1 MIEIARI
8 AVCETN
14 YTKEVFMRFKTV
26 LILILAGFMGF
37 GSLSP
42 AAAEELYIGCVLDF
56 SGDTAFFDVPNYEGI
71 KLAVEELNAAGGIG
85 GKLKIQL
92 VAKDFR
98 NDATEAVSATKALLD
113 EGAHVIIGPT
123 STMLA
128 ITVGKQ
134 AREKQIPTVY
144 PLASPPFITKEVGP
158 YGFLVTFGDNVQAA
172 VIATYAAE
180 IGHKAAYT
188 MPSPDDPYTDF
199 IPKYFE
205 KKFAELGGKVV
216 GSTTWSFTQ
225 TEFTVEARKIKK
237 HEPKP
242 DMIMSPAFGPF
253 YAGLLKSLRMSGVQ
267 TPYFGV
273 DALDEPSA
281 LSLGSVTEGVVFPS
295 PSFSSEGN
303 SMFVFNEKYKAKYGK
318 ESISQYPALGYDA
331 IKVIEAAVI
340 KAGTTDG
347 KAIRDAMAGLVDVQG
362 ATSKIT
368 YAGTKYNVPIREI
381 AICQMKG
388 GNKTLVKY
396 MQLKPEE
403 IPEP

>member
-1 MIEIARI
+1 
-8 AVCETN
+8 
-14 YTKEVFMRFKTV
+14 MRFKLI
-26 LILILAGFMGF
+26 LILILAGTIGF
-37 GSLSP
+37 VNP
-42 AAAEELYIGCVLDF
+42 ATAEELFVGCVLDF

-85 GKLKIQL
+85 GKHKIKL

-98 NDATEAVSATKALLD
+98 NDATEAVSMTKALLD

-134 AREKQIPTVY
+134 ARERQIPTVY

-158 YGFLVTFGDNVQAA
+158 FGFLVTFGDNVQAA
-172 VIATYAAE
+172 VIAKYAAE
-180 IGHKAAYT
+180 LGYKAAYT

-237 HEPKP
+237 HKPEP

-253 YAGLLKSLRMSGVQ
+253 YAGLLKSLRMSGVK

-295 PSFSSEGN
+295 PSFASPGN
-303 SMFVFNEKYKAKYGK
+303 PMFVFNEKYKKKYGK
-318 ESISQYPALGYDA
+318 ESISQYPALGYDS
-331 IKVIEAAVI
+331 IKVIEAAVL
-340 KAGTTDG
+340 KAGSNNG

-368 YAGTKYNVPIREI
+368 YAGTKYNVPIREV

-388 GNKTLVKY
+388 GKKTLVKFVKL
-396 MQLKPEE
+396 QPEE
-403 IPEP
+403 IPQP

>member
-1 MIEIARI
+1 
-8 AVCETN
+8 
-14 YTKEVFMRFKTV
+14 MRSQT
-26 LILILAGFMGF
+26 ILIFVLAGLLAF
-37 GSLSP
+37 GALNN
-42 AAAEELYIGCVLDF
+42 AAADKLYIGCVLDF

-85 GKLKIQL
+85 GKYKIKL

-98 NDATEAVSATKALLD
+98 NDATEAVSMTKALLD
-113 EGAHVIIGPT
+113 DGAHVIIGPT

-134 AREKQIPTVY
+134 ARERNIPTVY

-172 VIATYAAE
+172 VIAKYAAE
-180 IGHKAAYT
+180 LGHKAAYT

-199 IPKYFE
+199 IPKYFAQKFE
-205 KKFAELGGKVV
+205 KLGGQVV

-237 HEPKP
+237 HKPKP

-253 YAGLLKSLRMSGVQ
+253 YAGLLKSLRMSGVK

-295 PSFSSEGN
+295 PSYASPGN
-303 SMFVFNEKYKAKYGK
+303 PMYILNEKYEKKYGK
-318 ESISQYPALGYDA
+318 ESTSQYPALGYDS
-331 IKVIEAAVI
+331 IKVIEAAVL
-340 KAGTTDG
+340 KAGSTDG
-347 KAIRDAMAGLVDVQG
+347 EAIRGALAGLKDVQG

-368 YAGTKYNVPIREI
+368 YAGSKFNVPIREV

-388 GNKTLVKY
+388 GKKTLVKY
-396 MQLKPEE
+396 MKLKSEE
-403 IPEP
+403 IPQP

>member
-1 MIEIARI
+1 
-8 AVCETN
+8 
-14 YTKEVFMRFKTV
+14 MRSQT
-26 LILILAGFMGF
+26 ILTLVLAGFLAF
-37 GSLSP
+37 GALNP
-42 AAAEELYIGCVLDF
+42 AAADELYIGCVLDF

-85 GKLKIQL
+85 GKYKIKL

-98 NDATEAVSATKALLD
+98 NDATEAVSMTKALLD
-113 EGAHVIIGPT
+113 DGANVIIGPT
-123 STMLA
+123 STMLG

-134 AREKQIPTVY
+134 ARERKIPTVY

-172 VIATYAAE
+172 VIAKYAAE
-180 IGHKAAYT
+180 LGYKAAYT

-199 IPKYFE
+199 IPKYFAQ
-205 KKFAELGGKVV
+205 KFEELGGQVV

-237 HEPKP
+237 HKPKP

-253 YAGLLKSLRMSGVQ
+253 YAGLLKSLRMSGVK

-295 PSFSSEGN
+295 PSFAAPGN
-303 SMFVFNEKYKAKYGK
+303 PMYILNEKYKKKYGK
-318 ESISQYPALGYDA
+318 ESVSQYPALGYDS
-331 IKVIEAAVI
+331 IKVIEAAVL
-340 KAGTTDG
+340 KAGSTNG
-347 KAIRDAMAGLVDVQG
+347 EAIRDAMASLKDVQG

-368 YAGTKYNVPIREI
+368 YAGTKYNVPIREV

-388 GNKTLVKY
+388 GKKTLVKY
-396 MQLKPEE
+396 MKLKPEE
-403 IPEP
+403 VPQP

>member
-1 MIEIARI
+1 
-8 AVCETN
+8 
-14 YTKEVFMRFKTV
+14 MRSQTILTLV
-26 LILILAGFMGF
+26 LASFLAF
-37 GSLSP
+37 GALSP
-42 AAAEELYIGCVLDF
+42 AAADELYIGCVLDF

-85 GKLKIQL
+85 GKYKIKL

-98 NDATEAVSATKALLD
+98 NDATEAVSMTKALLD
-113 EGAHVIIGPT
+113 DGANVIIGPT
-123 STMLA
+123 STMLG

-134 AREKQIPTVY
+134 ARERKIPTVY

-172 VIATYAAE
+172 VIAKYAAE
-180 IGHKAAYT
+180 LGHKAAYT

-199 IPKYFE
+199 IPKYFAQ
-205 KKFAELGGKVV
+205 KFEELGGQVV

-237 HEPKP
+237 HKPKP

-253 YAGLLKSLRMSGVQ
+253 YAGLLKSLRMSGVK

-295 PSFSSEGN
+295 PSFASSGN
-303 SMFVFNEKYKAKYGK
+303 PMYILNEKYKKKYGK
-318 ESISQYPALGYDA
+318 ESVSQYPALGYDS
-331 IKVIEAAVI
+331 IKVIEAAVL
-340 KAGTTDG
+340 KAGSTNG
-347 KAIRDAMAGLVDVQG
+347 EAIRDAMASLKDVQG

-368 YAGTKYNVPIREI
+368 YAGTKYNVPIREV

-388 GNKTLVKY
+388 GKKTLVKY
-396 MQLKPEE
+396 MKLKPEE
-403 IPEP
+403 VPQP

>member
-1 MIEIARI
+1 
-8 AVCETN
+8 
-14 YTKEVFMRFKTV
+14 MRFRN
-26 LILILAGFMGF
+26 ILILMVVSCMAF
-37 GSLSP
+37 GASSP
-42 AAAEELYIGCVLDF
+42 VAAEELYIGCVLDF
-56 SGDTAFFDVPNYEGI
+56 SGDTAYFDVPNYDGI

-85 GKLKIQL
+85 GKYQIKL

-98 NDATEAVSATKALLD
+98 NEASEAVSMTKALLD
-113 EGAHVIIGPT
+113 DGAHVIIGPT

-158 YGFLVTFGDNVQAA
+158 YGFLVTFGDNMQAA
-172 VIATYAAE
+172 VIAKFAAE
-180 IGHKAAYT
+180 TGHKAAYT
-188 MPSPDDPYTDF
+188 MPSPDDPYTEF
-199 IPKYFE
+199 IPKYFAQ
-205 KKFAELGGKVV
+205 KFEEFGGKVV
-216 GSTTWSFTQ
+216 GSTTWSFAQ
-225 TEFTVEARKIKK
+225 TEFTVEARKIKQF
-237 HEPKP
+237 EPKP

-253 YAGLLKSLRMSGVQ
+253 YAGLLKSLRMSGVK

-295 PSFSSEGN
+295 PSFASEGN
-303 SMFVFNEKYKAKYGK
+303 AMYVFNEKYKTKYGK

-340 KAGTTDG
+340 KAGSTNG
-347 KAIRDAMAGLVDVQG
+347 PAIRDAMASLVDIQG

-368 YAGTKYNVPIREI
+368 YAGTKFNVPIREV

-388 GNKTLVKY
+388 GKKTLVKY
-396 MQLKPEE
+396 MTLKPEE
-403 IPEP
+403 VPEP

>member
-1 MIEIARI
+1 
-8 AVCETN
+8 
-14 YTKEVFMRFKTV
+14 MRFQTILTLV
-26 LILILAGFMGF
+26 LTSFLAF
-37 GSLSP
+37 GALSP
-42 AAAEELYIGCVLDF
+42 AAADELYIGCVLDF

-85 GKLKIQL
+85 GKYKIKL

-98 NDATEAVSATKALLD
+98 NDATDAVSMTKALLD

-134 AREKQIPTVY
+134 ARERKIPTVY

-172 VIATYAAE
+172 VIAKYAAE
-180 IGHKAAYT
+180 TGHKAAYT

-199 IPKYFE
+199 IPKYFAQ
-205 KKFAELGGKVV
+205 KFEELGGQIV

-237 HEPKP
+237 HKPKP

-253 YAGLLKSLRMSGVQ
+253 YAGLLKSLRMAGVK

-295 PSFSSEGN
+295 PSFASPGN
-303 SMFVFNEKYKAKYGK
+303 PMYILNEKYKKKYGK
-318 ESISQYPALGYDA
+318 ESTSQYPALGYDA
-331 IKVIEAAVI
+331 IKVIEAAVL
-340 KAGTTDG
+340 KAGSTDG
-347 KAIRDAMAGLVDVQG
+347 EAIREAMASLKDVQG
-362 ATSKIT
+362 ATSKVT
-368 YAGTKYNVPIREI
+368 YAGSKFNVPIREV

-388 GNKTLVKY
+388 GKKTLVKY
-396 MQLKPEE
+396 MKLKSEE
-403 IPEP
+403 IPQP

>member
-1 MIEIARI
+1 
-8 AVCETN
+8 
-14 YTKEVFMRFKTV
+14 MRSQT
-26 LILILAGFMGF
+26 ILILVLASFLAF
-37 GSLSP
+37 GALSN
-42 AAAEELYIGCVLDF
+42 AAADELYIGCVLDF

-85 GKLKIQL
+85 GKYKIKL

-98 NDATEAVSATKALLD
+98 NDATDAVSMTKALLD
-113 EGAHVIIGPT
+113 DGANVIIGPT

-134 AREKQIPTVY
+134 ARERKIPTVY

-172 VIATYAAE
+172 VIAKYAAE
-180 IGHKAAYT
+180 MGYKAAYT

-199 IPKYFE
+199 IPKYFAQ
-205 KKFAELGGKVV
+205 KFEELGGQVV
-216 GSTTWSFTQ
+216 GSTTWSFSQ

-237 HEPKP
+237 YKPKP

-253 YAGLLKSLRMSGVQ
+253 YAGLLKSLRMSGVK

-295 PSFSSEGN
+295 PSFASPGN
-303 SMFVFNEKYKAKYGK
+303 PIYMLNEKYKKKYGK
-318 ESISQYPALGYDA
+318 ESVSQYPALGYDS
-331 IKVIEAAVI
+331 IKVIEAAVL
-340 KAGTTDG
+340 KAGSTDG
-347 KAIRDAMAGLVDVQG
+347 KAIRDAMVSLKDVQG

-368 YAGTKYNVPIREI
+368 YAGAKYNVPIREV

-388 GNKTLVKY
+388 GKKTLVKY
-396 MQLKPEE
+396 MKLKPEE

>member
-1 MIEIARI
+1 M
-8 AVCETN
+8 
-14 YTKEVFMRFKTV
+14 KEGAMRSQTILTLV
-26 LILILAGFMGF
+26 LASFLAF
-37 GSLSP
+37 GALSP
-42 AAAEELYIGCVLDF
+42 AAADELYIGCVLDF

-85 GKLKIQL
+85 GKYKIKL

-98 NDATEAVSATKALLD
+98 NDATEAVSMTKALLD
-113 EGAHVIIGPT
+113 DGANVIIGPT
-123 STMLA
+123 STMLG

-134 AREKQIPTVY
+134 ARERKIPTVY

-172 VIATYAAE
+172 VIAKYAAE
-180 IGHKAAYT
+180 LGHKAAYT

-199 IPKYFE
+199 IPKYFAQ
-205 KKFAELGGKVV
+205 KFEELGGQVV

-237 HEPKP
+237 HKPKP

-253 YAGLLKSLRMSGVQ
+253 YAGLLKSLRMSGVK

-295 PSFSSEGN
+295 PSFASPGN
-303 SMFVFNEKYKAKYGK
+303 PMYILNEKYKKKYGK
-318 ESISQYPALGYDA
+318 ESVSQYPALGYDS
-331 IKVIEAAVI
+331 IKVIEAAVL
-340 KAGTTDG
+340 KAGSTNG
-347 KAIRDAMAGLVDVQG
+347 EAIRDAMASLKDVQG

-368 YAGTKYNVPIREI
+368 YAGTKYNVPIREV

-388 GNKTLVKY
+388 GKKTLVKY
-396 MQLKPEE
+396 MKLKPEE
-403 IPEP
+403 VPQP

>member
-1 MIEIARI
+1 
-8 AVCETN
+8 
-14 YTKEVFMRFKTV
+14 MRSQTILTLV
-26 LILILAGFMGF
+26 LASFLAF
-37 GSLSP
+37 GALSP
-42 AAAEELYIGCVLDF
+42 AAADELYIGCVLDF

-85 GKLKIQL
+85 GKYKIKL

-98 NDATEAVSATKALLD
+98 NDATEAVSMTKALLD
-113 EGAHVIIGPT
+113 DGANVIIGPT
-123 STMLA
+123 STMLG

-134 AREKQIPTVY
+134 ARERKIPTVY

-172 VIATYAAE
+172 VIAKYAAE
-180 IGHKAAYT
+180 LGHKAAYT

-199 IPKYFE
+199 IPKYFAQ
-205 KKFAELGGKVV
+205 KFEELGGQVV

-237 HEPKP
+237 HKPKP

-253 YAGLLKSLRMSGVQ
+253 YAGLLKSLRMSGVK

-295 PSFSSEGN
+295 PSFASSGN
-303 SMFVFNEKYKAKYGK
+303 PMYILNEKYKKKYGK
-318 ESISQYPALGYDA
+318 ESVSQYPALGYDS
-331 IKVIEAAVI
+331 IKVIEAAVL
-340 KAGTTDG
+340 KAGSTNG
-347 KAIRDAMAGLVDVQG
+347 EAIRDAMASLKDVQG

-368 YAGTKYNVPIREI
+368 YAGTKYNVPIREV

-388 GNKTLVKY
+388 GKKTLVKY
-396 MQLKPEE
+396 MKIKPEE
-403 IPEP
+403 VPQP

>member
-1 MIEIARI
+1 
-8 AVCETN
+8 
-14 YTKEVFMRFKTV
+14 MRSQT
-26 LILILAGFMGF
+26 ILILVLASFLAF
-37 GSLSP
+37 GAVST

-56 SGDTAFFDVPNYEGI
+56 SGDTAYFDVPNYEGI

-85 GKLKIQL
+85 GKYKIKL
-92 VAKDFR
+92 AAKDFR
-98 NDATEAVSATKALLD
+98 NDATEAISMTKALLD
-113 EGAHVIIGPT
+113 DGANVIIGPT

-134 AREKQIPTVY
+134 ARERNIPTVY

-172 VIATYAAE
+172 VIAKYAAE
-180 IGHKAAYT
+180 MGHKAAYT

-199 IPKYFE
+199 IPKYFA
-205 KKFAELGGKVV
+205 KKFKEYGGQVV
-216 GSTTWSFTQ
+216 GSTTWTFAQ
-225 TEFTVEARKIKK
+225 TEFMVEARKIKK
-237 HEPKP
+237 HKPKP

-253 YAGLLKSLRMSGVQ
+253 YAGLLKSLRMSGVR

-295 PSFSSEGN
+295 PSFASPGN
-303 SMFVFNEKYKAKYGK
+303 PMYVLNEKYKKKYGK
-318 ESISQYPALGYDA
+318 ESTSQYPALGYDA
-331 IKVIEAAVI
+331 IKVIEAAVL
-340 KAGTTDG
+340 KAGSKDG
-347 KAIRDAMAGLVDVQG
+347 KAIRDAMASLKDVQG

-368 YAGTKYNVPIREI
+368 YAGSKFNVPIREV

-388 GNKTLVKY
+388 GKKTLVKY
-396 MQLKPEE
+396 MKLKPEE